1 MTNYTKRYI
10 IVVSQNLLIKLF
22 ASTSFLVGLTDVMA
36 VTLTDPYGNFV
47 INQTLGRDG
56 ITTYAVTDTSQVG
69 FYRATFAVTKHQKW
83 NSSAGI
89 VDYNAPS
96 YYTSEPDNII
106 VDAKGNKYY
115 YIPTE
120 LDASS
125 QCTQRFSRNNLD
137 VDELYEQFWDNGLND
152 YVYNL
157 PSFSIGDDLIITD
170 TVQNMTY
177 EPDADRTILEFN
189 TRRGTAYWPFDGNLM
204 NQIFVGDQIS
214 FSFNVVEQY
223 TSGEHVFESLNYF
236 QNAQAKLFDSSVK
249 LDINNYL
256 VK

>member
-1 MTNYTKRYI
+1 MKKLISLVLALIFTLSFSCPAAAVNAEDYYEDQCSVDTISDSSPWKLPGWASWAVETAIKWLVYT
-10 IVVSQNLLIKLF
+10 
-22 ASTSFLVGLTDVMA
+22 
-36 VTLTDPYGNFV
+36 
-47 INQTLGRDG
+47 
-56 ITTYAVTDTSQVG
+56 
-69 FYRATFAVTKHQKW
+69 
-83 NSSAGI
+83 
-89 VDYNAPS
+89 
-96 YYTSEPDNII
+96 
-106 VDAKGNKYY
+106 
-115 YIPTE
+115 
-120 LDASS
+120 
-125 QCTQRFSRNNLD
+125 
-137 VDELYEQFWDNGLND
+137 